1 MTTVELALRFEQAF
15 RAHPSI
21 SSAPGRVNLIG
32 EHTDYNDGFVL
43 PCAIGFRTYVAVH
56 ARDDNKLIMCS
67 EEFPGQFEF
76 DVNALPAAHQNNWCD
91 YPVGVA
97 VALRNSGFRLP
108 GANVMVQGE
117 VPVGAGL
124 SSSAALE
131 VAGALAFLGLS
142 GGSLPLPQIAQLC
155 QRAEN
160 EFVGARVGIM
170 DQFVACLGKAGHALM
185 LDCRSL
191 AYQFVPIPAGVSIVI
206 CNTMVRHKLAGG
218 EYNVRR
224 AECEEGVRLLA
235 KRIPGIAALRDVS
248 VAQLEKY
255 RAGLPEKIYQRCEH
269 VVWENQRV
277 LESSKAL
284 ATGDLSA
291 VGEYMAA
298 SHRSLRDLYQ
308 VSCFELDSMVES
320 AQGLPGFFGGRM
332 TGGGFGGCTVNL
344 VNTPDAQAFA
354 ERIASRYQERTG
366 IHPDVFVSAASDGAS
381 ATTNETVPGKA

>member
-43 PCAIGFRTYVAVH
+43 PCAISFRTHVAVH
-56 ARDDNKLIMCS
+56 AREDNKLIMCS
-67 EEFPGQFEF
+67 GEFPGQFEF
-76 DVNALPAAHQNNWCD
+76 DVNALPAAHQGIWCD

-97 VALRNSGFRLP
+97 VALRNKGFPLL

-117 VPVGAGL
+117 VPLGAGL

-131 VAGALAFLGLS
+131 VASALAFLGLS
-142 GGSLPLPQIAQLC
+142 GGSLPLPQVAQLC

-191 AYQFVPIPAGVSIVI
+191 AYQFVPIPPGVSIVI

-255 RAGLPEKIYQRCEH
+255 RGDLPEKIYQRCEH

-284 ATGDLSA
+284 ATGDLIA

-308 VSCFELDSMVES
+308 VSCVELDLMVKS

-344 VNTPDAQAFA
+344 VNTPDAEAFA
-354 ERIASRYQERTG
+354 ERIAARYQEHTR
-366 IHPDVFVSAASDGAS
+366 IHPHVFVSAASDGAS
-381 ATTNETVPGKA
+381 VTSNETIPGTA

>member
-1 MTTVELALRFEQAF
+1 MTTFELALRFEQAF

-56 ARDDNKLIMCS
+56 AREDHKLVMCS
-67 EEFPGQFEF
+67 EEFSGQFEF
-76 DVNALPAAHQNNWCD
+76 DVNALPAAHQGIWCD

-97 VALRNSGFRLP
+97 VALRNKGFPLL

-117 VPVGAGL
+117 VPLGAGL

-131 VAGALAFLGLS
+131 VASALAFLALS
-142 GGSLPLPQIAQLC
+142 GGSLPLPQVAQLC

-191 AYQFVPIPAGVSIVI
+191 AYQFVPIPPGVSIVI

-255 RAGLPEKIYQRCEH
+255 RGDLPEKIYQRCEH

-284 ATGDLSA
+284 ATGDLIA

-308 VSCFELDSMVES
+308 VSCVELDLMVES

-344 VNTPDAQAFA
+344 VNTPDAEAFA
-354 ERIASRYQERTG
+354 ERIAARYQEHTG

-381 ATTNETVPGKA
+381 VTTNETMPGRV

>member
-15 RAHPSI
+15 HAHPSI

-56 ARDDNKLIMCS
+56 AREDNRLIMCS

-76 DVNALPAAHQNNWCD
+76 DVNALPAAHQSIWCD

-97 VALRNSGFRLP
+97 VALGKRGFPLP

-117 VPVGAGL
+117 VPLGAGL

-131 VAGALAFLGLS
+131 VASALAFLGLS
-142 GGSLPLPQIAQLC
+142 GGSLPLPEIAQLC

-191 AYQFVPIPAGVSIVI
+191 AYQFVPIPDGVSIVI

-255 RAGLPEKIYQRCEH
+255 RADLPEKIYQRCEH
-269 VVWENQRV
+269 VVWENERV

-284 ATGDLSA
+284 ATGDLRA

-344 VNTPDAQAFA
+344 VNTPDAEAFA
-354 ERIASRYQERTG
+354 EQIASRYQERTG
-366 IHPDVFVSAASDGAS
+366 IQPDVFVSAASDGAS
-381 ATTNETVPGKA
+381 VTTNETVPGKA

>member
-15 RAHPSI
+15 RARPSI

-56 ARDDNKLIMCS
+56 AREDNKLIICS

-76 DVNALPAAHQNNWCD
+76 DVNALPAAHQGIWCD

-97 VALRNSGFRLP
+97 VALRNKGFPLL

-117 VPVGAGL
+117 VPLGAGL

-131 VAGALAFLGLS
+131 VASALAFLGLS
-142 GGSLPLPQIAQLC
+142 GGILPLPQIAQLC

-191 AYQFVPIPAGVSIVI
+191 AYQFVPIPAGISIVI

-235 KRIPGIAALRDVS
+235 KRISGITALRDVS

-255 RAGLPEKIYQRCEH
+255 RAELPQKIYQRCEH
-269 VVWENQRV
+269 VVRENQRV

-284 ATGDLSA
+284 ATGDLAA

-308 VSCFELDSMVES
+308 VSCFELDLMVES

-344 VNTPDAQAFA
+344 VNTPDAAAFA
-354 ERIASRYQERTG
+354 DRIASRYHERTG

-381 ATTNETVPGKA
+381 VTTNETMPGRV

>member
-32 EHTDYNDGFVL
+32 EHTDYNEGFVL
-43 PCAIGFRTYVAVH
+43 PCAISFRTHVAVH
-56 ARDDNKLIMCS
+56 AREDNKLIMCS
-67 EEFPGQFEF
+67 GEFPGQFEF
-76 DVNALPAAHQNNWCD
+76 DVNALPGAHQNIWCD

-97 VALRNSGFRLP
+97 VALRNNGFPLP
-108 GANVMVQGE
+108 GANVMVHGD

-131 VAGALAFLGLS
+131 VASALAFLGLS
-142 GGSLPLPQIAQLC
+142 GGVLPLPQIAQLC

-160 EFVGARVGIM
+160 EFVGAHVGIM

-191 AYQFVPIPAGVSIVI
+191 AYEFVPIPAGISIVI

-284 ATGDLSA
+284 ATGDLIA

-308 VSCFELDSMVES
+308 VSCVELDLMVES

-344 VNTPDAQAFA
+344 VNTPDAEAFA
-354 ERIASRYQERTG
+354 ERIAARYQEHTG

-381 ATTNETVPGKA
+381 VTTNETMPGRV

>member
-1 MTTVELALRFEQAF
+1 MTTVELALHFEQAF
-15 RAHPSI
+15 GAHPSI

-43 PCAIGFRTYVAVH
+43 PCAISFRTHVAVH
-56 ARDDNKLIMCS
+56 AREDNKLTMCS
-67 EEFPGQFEF
+67 GEFPGQFEF
-76 DVNALPAAHQNNWCD
+76 DVNALPAGHQGIWCD

-97 VALRNSGFRLP
+97 VALRDNGFPLP

-131 VAGALAFLGLS
+131 VASALAFLGLS
-142 GGSLPLPQIAQLC
+142 GGILPLPQIAQLC

-170 DQFVACLGKAGHALM
+170 DQFVACLGKAGHALI

-191 AYQFVPIPAGVSIVI
+191 AYEFVPIPAGISIVI

-235 KRIPGIAALRDVS
+235 KRIPGITALRDVS

-255 RAGLPEKIYQRCEH
+255 GTELPEKIYQRCEH

-277 LESSKAL
+277 LASSKAL
-284 ATGDLSA
+284 ASGDLIA
-291 VGEYMAA
+291 VGECMAA

-308 VSCFELDSMVES
+308 VSCFELDLMVES

-344 VNTPDAQAFA
+344 VNTPDAAAFA
-354 ERIASRYQERTG
+354 ERIASRYQESTG
-366 IHPDVFVSAASDGAS
+366 IHPDVFVSVASDGAS
-381 ATTNETVPGKA
+381 VTTNETMPGKV

>member
-1 MTTVELALRFEQAF
+1 
-15 RAHPSI
+15 
-21 SSAPGRVNLIG
+21 
-32 EHTDYNDGFVL
+32 
-43 PCAIGFRTYVAVH
+43 
-56 ARDDNKLIMCS
+56 
-67 EEFPGQFEF
+67 
-76 DVNALPAAHQNNWCD
+76 
-91 YPVGVA
+91 
-97 VALRNSGFRLP
+97 
-108 GANVMVQGE
+108 
-117 VPVGAGL
+117 
-124 SSSAALE
+124 LE
-131 VAGALAFLGLS
+131 VASALAFLGLS
-142 GGSLPLPQIAQLC
+142 GGVLPLPQIAQLC

-185 LDCRSL
+185 LDCHSL
-191 AYQFVPIPAGVSIVI
+191 AYEFVPIPAGISIVI

-255 RAGLPEKIYQRCEH
+255 GAELPEKIYQRCEH
-269 VVWENQRV
+269 VVWENHRV

-284 ATGDLSA
+284 ATGDLAA

-308 VSCFELDSMVES
+308 VSCFELDLMVES
-320 AQGLPGFFGGRM
+320 AQSLPGFIGGRM

-344 VNTPDAQAFA
+344 VNTPDAAAFA
-354 ERIASRYQERTG
+354 ERIASRYHERTG

-381 ATTNETVPGKA
+381 VTTNETIPGRV

>member
-43 PCAIGFRTYVAVH
+43 PCAIGFRTYVAAH
-56 ARDDNKLIMCS
+56 AREDNKLIMCS

-76 DVNALPAAHQNNWCD
+76 DINALPAAHQSIWCD

-97 VALRNSGFRLP
+97 VALRNHGFPIP

-131 VAGALAFLGLS
+131 VASALAFLGLS
-142 GGSLPLPQIAQLC
+142 GGSLPLPQVAQLC

-255 RAGLPEKIYQRCEH
+255 RADLPEKIYQRCQH

-284 ATGDLSA
+284 ATGDLMA

-298 SHRSLRDLYQ
+298 SHRSLRDFYQ
-308 VSCFELDSMVES
+308 VSCFELDLMVES

-344 VNTPDAQAFA
+344 VNTPDAAAFA
-354 ERIASRYQERTG
+354 DRIASRYHERTG
-366 IHPDVFVSAASDGAS
+366 FHPDVFVSAASDGAS
-381 ATTNETVPGKA
+381 VTSNETIPGRA

>member
-56 ARDDNKLIMCS
+56 ARDDNKLNMCS

>member
-1 MTTVELALRFEQAF
+1 MTTFELALRFEQAF

-43 PCAIGFRTYVAVH
+43 PCAIAFRTYVAVH
-56 ARDDNKLIMCS
+56 AREDNKLIMCS
-67 EEFPGQFEF
+67 EEFTGQFEF
-76 DVNALPAAHQNNWCD
+76 DVNALPVAHQGIWCD

-97 VALRNSGFRLP
+97 VALRNKGFPLR

-117 VPVGAGL
+117 VPLGAGL

-131 VAGALAFLGLS
+131 VASALAFLGLS
-142 GGSLPLPQIAQLC
+142 GGSLPLPQVAQLC

-191 AYQFVPIPAGVSIVI
+191 AYQFVPIPPGVSIVI

-284 ATGDLSA
+284 VTGDLSA

-381 ATTNETVPGKA
+381 VTTNETMPGRV

>member
-1 MTTVELALRFEQAF
+1 
-15 RAHPSI
+15 
-21 SSAPGRVNLIG
+21 
-32 EHTDYNDGFVL
+32 
-43 PCAIGFRTYVAVH
+43 
-56 ARDDNKLIMCS
+56 
-67 EEFPGQFEF
+67 
-76 DVNALPAAHQNNWCD
+76 
-91 YPVGVA
+91 
-97 VALRNSGFRLP
+97 
-108 GANVMVQGE
+108 
-117 VPVGAGL
+117 
-124 SSSAALE
+124 
-131 VAGALAFLGLS
+131 
-142 GGSLPLPQIAQLC
+142 
-155 QRAEN
+155 
-160 EFVGARVGIM
+160 
-170 DQFVACLGKAGHALM
+170 M

-191 AYQFVPIPAGVSIVI
+191 AYQFVPIPDGVTIVI

-224 AECEEGVRLLA
+224 AECEEGVRLLV

-255 RAGLPEKIYQRCEH
+255 RADLPEKIYQRCEH

-284 ATGDLSA
+284 ASGDLMA

-344 VNTPDAQAFA
+344 VNTPDAEAFA
-354 ERIASRYQERTG
+354 EQIASRYQERTG

-381 ATTNETVPGKA
+381 VTTNQTVPGKA

>member
-381 ATTNETVPGKA
+381 VTTNETMPGRV

>member
-1 MTTVELALRFEQAF
+1 MTTFELALRFEQAF

-56 ARDDNKLIMCS
+56 AREDNKLILCS
-67 EEFPGQFEF
+67 EEFTGQFEF
-76 DVNALPAAHQNNWCD
+76 DVNALPAAHQGIWCD

-97 VALRNSGFRLP
+97 VALRNKGFPLL

-117 VPVGAGL
+117 VPLGAGL

-131 VAGALAFLGLS
+131 VASALAFLGLS
-142 GGSLPLPQIAQLC
+142 GGSLPLPQVAQLC

-191 AYQFVPIPAGVSIVI
+191 AYQFVPIPPGVSIVI
-206 CNTMVRHKLAGG
+206 CNTMVRHQLAGG

-255 RAGLPEKIYQRCEH
+255 RGGLPEKIYQRCEH

-284 ATGDLSA
+284 AIGDLRA

-298 SHRSLRDLYQ
+298 SPRSLRDLYQ

-381 ATTNETVPGKA
+381 VTANETMPGRV

>member
-1 MTTVELALRFEQAF
+1 MTTFELALRFEQAF

-56 ARDDNKLIMCS
+56 AREDNKLIMCS
-67 EEFPGQFEF
+67 EEFTGQFEF
-76 DVNALPAAHQNNWCD
+76 DVNALPAAHQGIWCD

-97 VALRNSGFRLP
+97 VALRNQGFPLL

-117 VPVGAGL
+117 VPLGAGL

-131 VAGALAFLGLS
+131 VASALAFLGLS
-142 GGSLPLPQIAQLC
+142 GGSLPLPQVAQLC

-191 AYQFVPIPAGVSIVI
+191 AYQFVPIPPGVSIVI

-284 ATGDLSA
+284 ATADLSA

-366 IHPDVFVSAASDGAS
+366 IQPDVFVSAASDGAS
-381 ATTNETVPGKA
+381 VTTNETMPGRV

>member
-1 MTTVELALRFEQAF
+1 MTTFELALRFEQAF

-56 ARDDNKLIMCS
+56 AREDNKLVMCS
-67 EEFPGQFEF
+67 EEFSGQFEF
-76 DVNALPAAHQNNWCD
+76 DVNALPAAHQGIWCD

-97 VALRNSGFRLP
+97 VALRNKGFPLL

-117 VPVGAGL
+117 VPLGAGL

-131 VAGALAFLGLS
+131 VASALAFLALS
-142 GGSLPLPQIAQLC
+142 GGSLPLPQVAQLC

-191 AYQFVPIPAGVSIVI
+191 AYQFVPIPPGVSIVI

-255 RAGLPEKIYQRCEH
+255 RGDLPEKIYQRCEH

-284 ATGDLSA
+284 ATGDLGA

-308 VSCFELDSMVES
+308 VSCVELDLMVES

-344 VNTPDAQAFA
+344 VNTPDAEAFA
-354 ERIASRYQERTG
+354 ERIAARYQEHTG

-381 ATTNETVPGKA
+381 VTTNETMPGRV

>member
-43 PCAIGFRTYVAVH
+43 PCAISFRTHVAVH
-56 ARDDNKLIMCS
+56 AREDNKLIMCS
-67 EEFPGQFEF
+67 GEFPGQFEF
-76 DVNALPAAHQNNWCD
+76 DVNALPGAHQNIWCD

-97 VALRNSGFRLP
+97 VALRNNGFPLP
-108 GANVMVQGE
+108 GANVMVHGD

-131 VAGALAFLGLS
+131 VASALAFLGLS
-142 GGSLPLPQIAQLC
+142 GGVLRLPQIAQLC

-191 AYQFVPIPAGVSIVI
+191 AYEFVPIPAGISIVI

-255 RAGLPEKIYQRCEH
+255 GAELPEKIYQRCEH

-277 LESSKAL
+277 LGSSKAL
-284 ATGDLSA
+284 AAGDLA
-291 VGEYMAA
+291 VVGECMAA

-344 VNTPDAQAFA
+344 VNTPDAAAFA
-354 ERIASRYQERTG
+354 DRIASRYHERTG

-381 ATTNETVPGKA
+381 VTTNETMPGRV

>member
-1 MTTVELALRFEQAF
+1 MTTVQLALRFEQVF

-43 PCAIGFRTYVAVH
+43 PCAISFRTHVAVH
-56 ARDDNKLIMCS
+56 AREDNKLIMCS

-76 DVNALPAAHQNNWCD
+76 DVSALPAVHQSLWCD

-131 VAGALAFLGLS
+131 VASALAFLGLS
-142 GGSLPLPQIAQLC
+142 GGSLPLPQVAQLC

-191 AYQFVPIPAGVSIVI
+191 AYQFVPIPADLSIVI

-248 VAQLEKY
+248 VAQLENH
-255 RAGLPEKIYQRCEH
+255 RAELPEKIYRRCQH

-284 ATGDLSA
+284 ATGDLIA
-291 VGEYMAA
+291 VGESMAA

-308 VSCFELDSMVES
+308 VSCFELDVMVES
-320 AQGLPGFFGGRM
+320 AQRLPGFFGGRM

-344 VNTPDAQAFA
+344 VNTPDAEAFA
-354 ERIASRYQERTG
+354 EQIASRYQERTG

-381 ATTNETVPGKA
+381 VTTNETMPGRV

>member
-15 RAHPSI
+15 RARPSI

-43 PCAIGFRTYVAVH
+43 PCAIGFRTHVAVR
-56 ARDDNKLIMCS
+56 AREDNKLIMCS
-67 EEFPGQFEF
+67 GEFPGQFEF
-76 DVNALPAAHQNNWCD
+76 DVNALPGAHQNIWCD

-97 VALRNSGFRLP
+97 VALRNHGFPLP

-131 VAGALAFLGLS
+131 VASALAFLGLS
-142 GGSLPLPQIAQLC
+142 GGILPLPQIAQLC

-191 AYQFVPIPAGVSIVI
+191 AYQFVPIPAGISIVI

-235 KRIPGIAALRDVS
+235 KRISGITALRDVS

-255 RAGLPEKIYQRCEH
+255 RAELPQKIYQRCEH
-269 VVWENQRV
+269 VVRENQRV

-284 ATGDLSA
+284 ATGDLAA

-308 VSCFELDSMVES
+308 VSCFELDLMVES

-344 VNTPDAQAFA
+344 VNTPDAAAFA
-354 ERIASRYQERTG
+354 DRIASRYHERTG

-381 ATTNETVPGKA
+381 VTTNETMPGRV

>member
-43 PCAIGFRTYVAVH
+43 PCAIGFRTYVAAH
-56 ARDDNKLIMCS
+56 AREDNKLIMCS

-76 DVNALPAAHQNNWCD
+76 DINALPAAHQSIWCD

-97 VALRNSGFRLP
+97 VALRNHGFPIP

-131 VAGALAFLGLS
+131 VASALAFLGLS
-142 GGSLPLPQIAQLC
+142 GGSLPLPQVAQLC

-255 RAGLPEKIYQRCEH
+255 RADLPEKIYQRCQH

-284 ATGDLSA
+284 ATGDLVA

-308 VSCFELDSMVES
+308 VSCFELDLMVES

-344 VNTPDAQAFA
+344 VNTPDAAAFA
-354 ERIASRYQERTG
+354 DRIASRYHERTG
-366 IHPDVFVSAASDGAS
+366 FHPDVFVSAASDGAS
-381 ATTNETVPGKA
+381 VTSNETIPGRA

>member
-43 PCAIGFRTYVAVH
+43 PCAISFRTHVAVH
-56 ARDDNKLIMCS
+56 AREDNKLIMCS
-67 EEFPGQFEF
+67 GEFPGQFEF
-76 DVNALPAAHQNNWCD
+76 DVNALPAAHQSIWCD

-97 VALRNSGFRLP
+97 VALRNIGFRLP

-131 VAGALAFLGLS
+131 VASALAFLGLS

-191 AYQFVPIPAGVSIVI
+191 AYEFVPIPAGVSIVI

-235 KRIPGIAALRDVS
+235 KRIPGITALRDVS

-255 RAGLPEKIYQRCEH
+255 RADLPEKIHQRCEH

-284 ATGDLSA
+284 VIGDLTA

-308 VSCFELDSMVES
+308 VSCFELDLMVES

-344 VNTPDAQAFA
+344 VNTPDAAAFA
-354 ERIASRYQERTG
+354 ERIASRYQERAG

-381 ATTNETVPGKA
+381 VITNETMPGGG

>member
-56 ARDDNKLIMCS
+56 ARQDNKLIMCS

-76 DVNALPAAHQNNWCD
+76 DVNALPAAHQSIWCD

-97 VALRNSGFRLP
+97 VALRNHGFPIP

-131 VAGALAFLGLS
+131 VASALAFLGLS
-142 GGSLPLPQIAQLC
+142 GGSLPLPQVAQLC

-224 AECEEGVRLLA
+224 AECEAGVRLLA

-255 RAGLPEKIYQRCEH
+255 RADLPEKIYQRCEH

-284 ATGDLSA
+284 ATGDLMA

-344 VNTPDAQAFA
+344 VNTPDAAAFA
-354 ERIASRYQERTG
+354 DRIASRYHVRTG
-366 IHPDVFVSAASDGAS
+366 IHPDVFVSAASDGARV
-381 ATTNETVPGKA
+381 TTNEAMPGRV

>member
-43 PCAIGFRTYVAVH
+43 PCAISFRTHVAVH
-56 ARDDNKLIMCS
+56 AREDNKLIMCS
-67 EEFPGQFEF
+67 GEFPGQFEF
-76 DVNALPAAHQNNWCD
+76 DVNALPAAHQSIWCD

-97 VALRNSGFRLP
+97 ITLRNNGFRLP
-108 GANVMVQGE
+108 GANVMVHGD

-131 VAGALAFLGLS
+131 VASALAFLGLS
-142 GGSLPLPQIAQLC
+142 GGVLPLPQIAQLC

-191 AYQFVPIPAGVSIVI
+191 AYEFVPIPAGISIVI

-235 KRIPGIAALRDVS
+235 KRIPGITALRDVS

-255 RAGLPEKIYQRCEH
+255 GAELPEKIYQRCEH

-284 ATGDLSA
+284 ATGDLAA

-308 VSCFELDSMVES
+308 VSCFELDLMVES

-381 ATTNETVPGKA
+381 VTTTETMPGGA

>member
-15 RAHPSI
+15 RARPSI

-43 PCAIGFRTYVAVH
+43 PCAIGFRTHVAVH
-56 ARDDNKLIMCS
+56 AREDNKLIMCS

-76 DVNALPAAHQNNWCD
+76 DVSALPAAHQSIWCD

-97 VALRNSGFRLP
+97 VALRNHGFP
-108 GANVMVQGE
+108 ISGANVMVQGE

-131 VAGALAFLGLS
+131 VASALAFLGLS

-155 QRAEN
+155 QCAEN

-224 AECEEGVRLLA
+224 AECEEGVRLLV
-235 KRIPGIAALRDVS
+235 KRIPGTAALRDVS
-248 VAQLEKY
+248 VEQLEKY
-255 RAGLPEKIYQRCEH
+255 RADLPEKIYQRCEH

-284 ATGDLSA
+284 ASGDLSA
-291 VGEYMAA
+291 VGECMAA

-308 VSCFELDSMVES
+308 VSCFELDLMVES

-344 VNTPDAQAFA
+344 VNTPDAAAFA

-381 ATTNETVPGKA
+381 VPSNETIPGRA

>member
-15 RAHPSI
+15 RAHPSV

-56 ARDDNKLIMCS
+56 AREDNKLIMCS
-67 EEFPGQFEF
+67 GEFPGQFEF
-76 DVNALPAAHQNNWCD
+76 DVNALPGAHQNIWCD

-97 VALRNSGFRLP
+97 IALRNHGFPLP

-131 VAGALAFLGLS
+131 VASALAFLGLS
-142 GGSLPLPQIAQLC
+142 GGVLPLPQIAQLC

-235 KRIPGIAALRDVS
+235 KRIPGITALRDVS

-255 RAGLPEKIYQRCEH
+255 RAELPQKIYQRCEH
-269 VVWENQRV
+269 VVRENQRV

-284 ATGDLSA
+284 ATGDLAA
-291 VGEYMAA
+291 VGDYMAA

-308 VSCFELDSMVES
+308 VSCFELDLMVES
-320 AQGLPGFFGGRM
+320 AQGLPGFLGGRM

-344 VNTPDAQAFA
+344 VNTPDAAAFA

-381 ATTNETVPGKA
+381 MTTNETMPGRV

>member
-1 MTTVELALRFEQAF
+1 MTTFELALRFEQAF

-56 ARDDNKLIMCS
+56 AREDNKLIMCS
-67 EEFPGQFEF
+67 EEFTGQFEF
-76 DVNALPAAHQNNWCD
+76 DVNALPAAHQGIWCD

-97 VALRNSGFRLP
+97 VALRNKGFPLR

-117 VPVGAGL
+117 VPLGAGL

-131 VAGALAFLGLS
+131 VASALAFLGLS
-142 GGSLPLPQIAQLC
+142 GGSLPLPQVAQLC

-235 KRIPGIAALRDVS
+235 KRIPGMAALRDVS

-255 RAGLPEKIYQRCEH
+255 RADLPEKIYQRCEH

-284 ATGDLSA
+284 ATGDLIA

-344 VNTPDAQAFA
+344 VNTSDAEAFA
-354 ERIASRYQERTG
+354 EQIASRYQERTG

-381 ATTNETVPGKA
+381 VTTNETVPGKA

>member
-1 MTTVELALRFEQAF
+1 MNTVELALRFEQAF

-43 PCAIGFRTYVAVH
+43 PCAIGFRTHVAVH
-56 ARDDNKLIMCS
+56 AREDNKLIMCS

-76 DVNALPAAHQNNWCD
+76 DVNALPAAHQGIWCD

-97 VALRNSGFRLP
+97 VALRNKGFPLP

-117 VPVGAGL
+117 VPLGAGL

-131 VAGALAFLGLS
+131 VASALAFLGLS

-170 DQFVACLGKAGHALM
+170 DQFVACLGKARHALM

-235 KRIPGIAALRDVS
+235 KGISGITALRDVS

-255 RAGLPEKIYQRCEH
+255 GAELPEKIYQRCEH

-284 ATGDLSA
+284 ASGDLTA

-308 VSCFELDSMVES
+308 VSCFELDLMVES

-344 VNTPDAQAFA
+344 VNTPDAAAFA

-381 ATTNETVPGKA
+381 VTTNEIMPGRA

>member
-1 MTTVELALRFEQAF
+1 MTTFELALRFEQAF

-56 ARDDNKLIMCS
+56 AREDNKLIMCS
-67 EEFPGQFEF
+67 EEFTGQFEF
-76 DVNALPAAHQNNWCD
+76 DVNALPAVHQGIWCD

-97 VALRNSGFRLP
+97 VALRNKGFPLL

-117 VPVGAGL
+117 VPLGAGL

-131 VAGALAFLGLS
+131 VASALAFLGLS
-142 GGSLPLPQIAQLC
+142 GGSLPLPQVAQLC

-191 AYQFVPIPAGVSIVI
+191 AYQFVPIPPGVSIVI

-255 RAGLPEKIYQRCEH
+255 RGGLPEKIYQRCEH

-381 ATTNETVPGKA
+381 VTTNETMPGKV

>member
-43 PCAIGFRTYVAVH
+43 PCAISFRTHVAVH
-56 ARDDNKLIMCS
+56 AREDNKLIMCS
-67 EEFPGQFEF
+67 GEFPGQFEF
-76 DVNALPAAHQNNWCD
+76 DVNALPGAHQNIWCD

-97 VALRNSGFRLP
+97 VALRNNGFPLP
-108 GANVMVQGE
+108 GANVMVHGD

-131 VAGALAFLGLS
+131 VASALAFLGLS
-142 GGSLPLPQIAQLC
+142 GGVLPLPQIAQLC

-191 AYQFVPIPAGVSIVI
+191 AYEFVPIPAGISIVI

-235 KRIPGIAALRDVS
+235 ERIPGIAALRDVS

-255 RAGLPEKIYQRCEH
+255 GAELPEKIYQRCEH

-284 ATGDLSA
+284 AAGDLA
-291 VGEYMAA
+291 VVGEYMAA

-308 VSCFELDSMVES
+308 VSCFELDLMVES

-344 VNTPDAQAFA
+344 VNTPDAAAFA
-354 ERIASRYQERTG
+354 DRIASRYHERTG

-381 ATTNETVPGKA
+381 MTTNETMPGRA

>member
-1 MTTVELALRFEQAF
+1 MTSFELALRFEQAF

-56 ARDDNKLIMCS
+56 AREDNKLIMCS
-67 EEFPGQFEF
+67 EEFTGQFEF
-76 DVNALPAAHQNNWCD
+76 DVNALPTAHQGIWCD

-97 VALRNSGFRLP
+97 IALRNQGFPLL

-117 VPVGAGL
+117 VPLGAGL

-131 VAGALAFLGLS
+131 VASALAFLGLS
-142 GGSLPLPQIAQLC
+142 RGSLPLPQVAQLC

-191 AYQFVPIPAGVSIVI
+191 AYQFVPIPPGVSIVI

-235 KRIPGIAALRDVS
+235 MRIPGIAALRDVS

-381 ATTNETVPGKA
+381 VTTNETMPGRV

>member
-1 MTTVELALRFEQAF
+1 M
-15 RAHPSI
+15 
-21 SSAPGRVNLIG
+21 
-32 EHTDYNDGFVL
+32 
-43 PCAIGFRTYVAVH
+43 VH
-56 ARDDNKLIMCS
+56 GD
-67 EEFPGQFEF
+67 
-76 DVNALPAAHQNNWCD
+76 
-91 YPVGVA
+91 
-97 VALRNSGFRLP
+97 
-108 GANVMVQGE
+108 

-131 VAGALAFLGLS
+131 VASALAFLGLS
-142 GGSLPLPQIAQLC
+142 GGVLPLPQIAQLC

-191 AYQFVPIPAGVSIVI
+191 AYEFVPIPAGISIVI

-235 KRIPGIAALRDVS
+235 KRIPGITALRDVS

-255 RAGLPEKIYQRCEH
+255 GAELPEKIYQRCEH

-284 ATGDLSA
+284 ATGDLAA

-308 VSCFELDSMVES
+308 VSCFELDLMVES

-381 ATTNETVPGKA
+381 VTTTETMPGGA

>member
-344 VNTPDAQAFA
+344 VNTPDAQTFA
-354 ERIASRYQERTG
+354 ERIASGYQERTG